1 MTRQIHDQ
9 FAKEYL
15 EELLASLGTIKKS
28 KKVKSEV
35 QEIDVWFEPA
45 SSASRTELP
54 LGLLGK
60 MAATC
65 CLFEPFRNPPSE
77 VEIRSCISKLYAVHG
92 EVLRKAKRT
101 SKTLTEAEL
110 PVLWI
115 LTPTFSARMIEE
127 FVGIPPS
134 FLPEEGMKEEWGKG
148 VYFSPSLF
156 KTGIVAIHQ
165 LPVNEETLWLRVL
178 GKGGTQKRAVEE
190 LVQLPEGNP
199 FQENLLEILANW
211 RQSLELRDNLST
223 EEQEDIMNLSPAY
236 LKQREE
242 WKQEG
247 IQEGIQ
253 RGIQEGMQ
261 EGIQRGSLEERYSL
275 ITSLLEG
282 RFGSLDAELSGLV
295 EQIAQLP
302 ISERTELLLSLAN
315 LSRSEL
321 LERFREN

>member
-1 MTRQIHDQ
+1 Q

-45 SSASRTELP
+45 TASRTELP
-54 LGLLGK
+54 LGLLAK

-127 FVGIPPS
+127 VLGIPPS

-211 RQSLELRDNLST
+211 RKNLELRDNLSA

-242 WKQEG
+242 WKEEGKQEGIQQGIQAG

-253 RGIQEGMQ
+253 Q
-261 EGIQRGSLEERYSL
+261 GSLGERYSL

-282 RFGSLDAELSGLV
+282 RFGPLDAELSGLV
-295 EQIAQLP
+295 ERIAQLP
-302 ISERTELLLSLAN
+302 ISERTGLLLSLAN

>member
-35 QEIDVWFEPA
+35 QEIDVWFEPD

-54 LGLLGK
+54 LGILGK
-60 MAATC
+60 MTATC

-127 FVGIPPS
+127 VVGIPPS

-211 RQSLELRDNLST
+211 RKSLELRDNLSA

-236 LKQREE
+236 LQQREE

-302 ISERTELLLSLAN
+302 ISERTGLLLSLAN